1 MTEREKAEAG
11 LFYMPPSDP
20 ELVEGLKRSQELN
33 YDYNMLRP
41 SQMEERKK
49 MIRENFGK
57 VGENFKVE
65 QPFYADYWERIS
77 VGENFYSNYNFK
89 VLAGNKIEIGD
100 NVMFGPDCSLYAAG
114 HPFDAEFRATGAEY
128 AWPIKIG
135 NNVWIGGGTKIVGGV
150 SIGDNTVIAAGS
162 VIVKSIPANVLAGG
176 NPCKVIREIKPED
189 DDKYREGFKCF

>member
-1 MTEREKAEAG
+1 MTEWEKAEAG

-41 SQMEERKK
+41 SQREERKK